1 MIDTSVLRENDIRG
15 VYGKNITEELAILVG
30 KAFGTYLIN
39 NKKKECV
46 VSYDNRVSGETLV
59 ENLMKGLVSTGI
71 NVIFIGMTTTPV
83 LNYATI
89 NLNIE
94 AGIIVTA
101 SHNPANEN
109 GFKLFGND
117 FLHLKH
123 QELEKVY
130 ELIKTKEF
138 IFGKGTIIYK
148 NINDSYINMLDTY
161 ILKGNKK
168 LKVAIDCGN
177 GTTSLYIK
185 DVIKKFNIE
194 PIFINSISDGRFPN
208 HNPDPNNDKN
218 LVELKEIVK
227 KEKCDF
233 GAAYDGDGDR
243 IGIVDELGNTIESD
257 KLIAIF
263 SRNIIPKTL
272 NKNVII
278 DVKCSN
284 ALTLDLKNIG
294 ANPIMVKNGSAYIET
309 VLKEQNSYVGG
320 EYSGHIF
327 FRDKYYGYD
336 DGIYA
341 SLRMYEILSNTNKT
355 CSELLEGYKKYYNTP
370 EIRIKTTD
378 EKKWKI
384 IEKVKDY
391 VKSKGYNFLDIDG
404 VRVEFEDSWALVR
417 CSNTEPS
424 ITIRYEAETEKR
436 LEEIKNEFDTLINTL
451 L

>member
-39 NKKKECV
+39 NQKKECV

-89 NLNIE
+89 NFNIE

-109 GFKLFGND
+109 GFKLFSND

-130 ELIKTKEF
+130 ELIKTKKF

-148 NINDSYINMLDTY
+148 SINDSYINMLDTY

-177 GTTSLYIK
+177 GTTSLYIQ

-194 PIFINSISDGRFPN
+194 PIFINSTSDGRFPK

-218 LVELKEIVK
+218 LVELKGIVK

-263 SRNIIPKTL
+263 SRHIIPKTL

-336 DGIYA
+336 DGIYV
-341 SLRMYEILSNTNKT
+341 SLRMYEILSNTNKS
-355 CSELLEGYKKYYNTP
+355 CSELLKGYKKYYNTP

>member
-39 NKKKECV
+39 NQKKECV

-89 NLNIE
+89 NFNIE

-109 GFKLFGND
+109 GFKLFSND

-130 ELIKTKEF
+130 ELIKTKKF

-148 NINDSYINMLDTY
+148 SINDSYINMLDTY

-177 GTTSLYIK
+177 GTTSLYIQ

-194 PIFINSISDGRFPN
+194 PIFINSTSDGRFPK
-208 HNPDPNNDKN
+208 HNPDPNNDNN

-227 KEKCDF
+227 EEKCDF

-263 SRNIIPKTL
+263 SRHIIPKTL

-336 DGIYA
+336 DGIYV
-341 SLRMYEILSNTNKT
+341 SLRMYEILSNTNKS

>member
-39 NKKKECV
+39 NQKKECV

-89 NLNIE
+89 NFNIE

-109 GFKLFGND
+109 GFKLFSND

-123 QELEKVY
+123 PELEKVY
-130 ELIKTKEF
+130 ELIKTKKF

-148 NINDSYINMLDTY
+148 SINDSYINMLDTY

-177 GTTSLYIK
+177 GTTSLYIQ

-194 PIFINSISDGRFPN
+194 PIFINSTSDGRFPK

-263 SRNIIPKTL
+263 SRHIIPKTL

-336 DGIYA
+336 DGIYV
-341 SLRMYEILSNTNKT
+341 SLRMYEILSNTNKS

-404 VRVEFEDSWALVR
+404 VRVEFKDSWALVR

>member
-39 NKKKECV
+39 NQKKECV

-89 NLNIE
+89 NFNIE

-109 GFKLFGND
+109 GFKLFSND

-130 ELIKTKEF
+130 ELIKTKKF

-148 NINDSYINMLDTY
+148 SINDSYINMLDTY

-194 PIFINSISDGRFPN
+194 PIFINSTSDGRFPK

-263 SRNIIPKTL
+263 SRHIIPKTL

-336 DGIYA
+336 DGIYV
-341 SLRMYEILSNTNKT
+341 SLRMYEILSNTNKS

-391 VKSKGYNFLDIDG
+391 VKSKGYSFLDIDG

>member
-1 MIDTSVLRENDIRG
+1 MIDTNVLRENDIRG

-39 NKKKECV
+39 NQKKECV

-89 NLNIE
+89 NFNIE

-109 GFKLFGND
+109 GFKLFSND

-130 ELIKTKEF
+130 ELIKTKKF

-148 NINDSYINMLDTY
+148 SINDSYINMLDTY

-177 GTTSLYIK
+177 GTTSLYIQ

-194 PIFINSISDGRFPN
+194 PIFINSTSDGRFPK

-227 KEKCDF
+227 EEKCDF

-263 SRNIIPKTL
+263 SRHIIPKTL

-336 DGIYA
+336 DGIYV
-341 SLRMYEILSNTNKT
+341 SLRMYEILSNTNKS